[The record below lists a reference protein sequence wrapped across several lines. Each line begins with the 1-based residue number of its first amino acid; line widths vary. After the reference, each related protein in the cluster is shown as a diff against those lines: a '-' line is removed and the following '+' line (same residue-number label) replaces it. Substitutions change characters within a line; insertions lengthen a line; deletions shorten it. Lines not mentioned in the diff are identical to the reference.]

1 MTRLIATFV
10 VSTGL
15 LVGCSETAAPA
26 ADKPTPVRVG
36 HASNGPAVPPI
47 DTNGIVVTKHEL
59 RLSFKLGGVIR
70 RIYVQEVDVVKQGQR
85 LAEIDLTEVSAQVEQ
100 ARQLADKAE
109 RDLKRGENLYADQVI
124 SLEQLQDLRTQSAMA
139 AAQFKSAQFNLG
151 YSTITAP
158 RDGKVLRKLAE
169 ERELVSA
176 GAPVLVFGE
185 SDRGYVVRAALADRE
200 IVNVKLGDKGE
211 IRMDAFPGQS
221 MPGTI
226 VEVSSAADERTG
238 MFPIEVQFESPP
250 PRLVSGLV
258 ARLRLEPTT
267 EAPPLTYVPMAAL
280 VEGDG
285 DRASVFVIDDGK
297 AQRRDVR
304 VAFITADGI
313 ALESG
318 LASGE
323 TVVTDGALFL
333 EHGES
338 VEVLRDTTTQAVN
351 TPRAATEG

>member
-1 MTRLIATFV
+1 
-10 VSTGL
+10 
-15 LVGCSETAAPA
+15 
-26 ADKPTPVRVG
+26 
-36 HASNGPAVPPI
+36 
-47 DTNGIVVTKHEL
+47 
-59 RLSFKLGGVIR
+59 
-70 RIYVQEVDVVKQGQR
+70 
-85 LAEIDLTEVSAQVEQ
+85 
-100 ARQLADKAE
+100 
-109 RDLKRGENLYADQVI
+109 
-124 SLEQLQDLRTQSAMA
+124 
-139 AAQFKSAQFNLG
+139 
-151 YSTITAP
+151 
-158 RDGKVLRKLAE
+158 
-169 ERELVSA
+169 
-176 GAPVLVFGE
+176 
-185 SDRGYVVRAALADRE
+185 
-200 IVNVKLGDKGE
+200 
-211 IRMDAFPGQS
+211 
-221 MPGTI
+221 
-226 VEVSSAADERTG
+226 
-238 MFPIEVQFESPP
+238 
-250 PRLVSGLV
+250 VSGLV